1 MRELSDIRQDI
12 NRVDEQIRALF
23 LERMD
28 LALQVAQ
35 TKVETDDKIY
45 KPDRE
50 AEIIEKRASGMSDEL
65 RLKYTALLQSMIR
78 ASREYQYSEMLRQ
91 RPERFPLHPSG
102 NEIAPKTVYYQG
114 VPGAYQELAARALF
128 PQCEPQ
134 CVPTWEQ
141 VFQSVRDGIADV
153 GVVPVE
159 NTTAGTVSEVYDLL
173 LEYDLSIN
181 KSYIKKISHCLTA
194 VPGATLSD
202 IQSVCSHPHA
212 LPQCH
217 AFISEHGLEAIEV
230 ANTAIAAQ
238 NVQQKGDKRLAAICS
253 REAANRYGL
262 SVLAEGINDL
272 KHNETRFI
280 AVSRTLTSLPEDN
293 RIEIAFRIPN
303 VAGSL
308 GRVLDVFTHYGIDMT
323 SIYSRPVKDSPWCYV
338 FYVDFTGNMQDHA
351 VRALLYQLHEELPYI
366 KVIGSYLV
374 SDATEE

>member
-12 NRVDEQIRALF
+12 NRVDEQIRTLF

-141 VFQSVRDGIADV
+141 VFQ
-153 GVVPVE
+153 
-159 NTTAGTVSEVYDLL
+159 
-173 LEYDLSIN
+173 
-181 KSYIKKISHCLTA
+181 
-194 VPGATLSD
+194 
-202 IQSVCSHPHA
+202 
-212 LPQCH
+212 
-217 AFISEHGLEAIEV
+217 
-230 ANTAIAAQ
+230 
-238 NVQQKGDKRLAAICS
+238 
-253 REAANRYGL
+253 
-262 SVLAEGINDL
+262 
-272 KHNETRFI
+272 
-280 AVSRTLTSLPEDN
+280 
-293 RIEIAFRIPN
+293 
-303 VAGSL
+303 
-308 GRVLDVFTHYGIDMT
+308 
-323 SIYSRPVKDSPWCYV
+323 
-338 FYVDFTGNMQDHA
+338 
-351 VRALLYQLHEELPYI
+351 
-366 KVIGSYLV
+366 
-374 SDATEE
+374 